1 MTAKYHEY
9 IKEAFSRG
17 YRINQETGNIVSPTG
32 KIRENKL
39 FGSQRYASFAMTK
52 IINGVKKTASFPVH
66 KFAAYCY
73 FGDSAFTLHVRH
85 LNGNTLDNSL
95 KNIALGSPSDNEMD
109 KPKSVRSNSAR
120 IARSKQG
127 HSGLTSK
134 LNYND
139 AQLIKNSKESSNILA
154 KKFNVS
160 KSCIQS
166 IKKGLRACYE

>member
-1 MTAKYHEY
+1 MTVKHHEY
-9 IKEAFSRG
+9 IKEAVNRG
-17 YRINQETGNIVSPTG
+17 YRIDSETGNIISPTG

-39 FGSQRYASFAMTK
+39 FGSQRYPSFAMTK

-95 KNIALGSPSDNEMD
+95 KNIALGSPSENEMD
-109 KPKSVRSNSAR
+109 KPKSVRSNSAK

-127 HSGLTSK
+127 YSGLTSK
-134 LNYND
+134 LSYDD
-139 AQLIKNSKESSNILA
+139 AQIVKNSKESSSVLA
-154 KKFNVS
+154 ERFKVS

>member
-1 MTAKYHEY
+1 M
-9 IKEAFSRG
+9 
-17 YRINQETGNIVSPTG
+17 
-32 KIRENKL
+32 
-39 FGSQRYASFAMTK
+39 GS
-52 IINGVKKTASFPVH
+52 KKQHHFPVH

-95 KNIALGSPSDNEMD
+95 KNIALGSPSENEMD
-109 KPKSVRSNSAR
+109 KPKSVRSNSAK

-127 HSGLTSK
+127 YSGLTSK
-134 LNYND
+134 LSYDD
-139 AQLIKNSKESSNILA
+139 AQIVKNSKESSSVLA
-154 KKFNVS
+154 ERFKVS